1 MIIMSQNGLAAL
13 IFRRDTVLNPKYL
26 VGVWRCGCNAPMGKT
41 HKKEPKESAMKRL
54 ITAGSLFLLT
64 LGSVSYAATRESG
77 SVSFPSTVRV
87 GANSLPAGTYAIH
100 WQEGSSEVQVT
111 ISGNGHEISV
121 PATVAPGSGTDQVLI
136 HRDGSAE
143 VVDGFI
149 VKDTTFTIKN
159 P

>member
-1 MIIMSQNGLAAL
+1 
-13 IFRRDTVLNPKYL
+13 
-26 VGVWRCGCNAPMGKT
+26 MGKT
-41 HKKEPKESAMKRL
+41 HKKEPKESAMKRFL
-54 ITAGSLFLLT
+54 AACSLFLFA

-77 SVSFPSTVRV
+77 SVSFPGTVRV
-87 GANSLPAGTYAIH
+87 GTNTLPAGTYAIH

-121 PATVAPGSGTDQVLI
+121 PATVAPGSGPDEVLI

-149 VKDTTFTIKN
+149 VKETTLTIKN

>member
-1 MIIMSQNGLAAL
+1 
-13 IFRRDTVLNPKYL
+13 
-26 VGVWRCGCNAPMGKT
+26 
-41 HKKEPKESAMKRL
+41 MKRFL
-54 ITAGSLFLLT
+54 TACSLFLFT

-87 GANSLPAGTYAIH
+87 GTNTLPAGTYAIH

-121 PATVAPGSGTDQVLI
+121 PATVAPGSGPDQVLI
-136 HRDGSAE
+136 HRDGSTE
-143 VVDGFI
+143 IVDGFI